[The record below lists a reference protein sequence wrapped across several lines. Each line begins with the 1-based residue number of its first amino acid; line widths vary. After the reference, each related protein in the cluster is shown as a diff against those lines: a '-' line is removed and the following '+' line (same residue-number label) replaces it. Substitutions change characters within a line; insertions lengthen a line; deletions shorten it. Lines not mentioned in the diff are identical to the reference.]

1 MSFIPEGYKVPKSS
15 SNYMKFELGDN
26 HFRILSKNA
35 VLGWIDWV
43 DKKPVRTRYTTIK
56 PEPVDPKKP
65 VKHFWAFIVWDYKEA
80 DADKKIKILEIT
92 QAGIQNFITNLT
104 LDEDWGDPISY
115 DLVIKRQGE
124 GLETS
129 YDCMAKPPKP
139 LSPEIAKRFSESK
152 IDLQQLFVGG
162 DPFKADGEAPATS
175 EDIMAGLPDTSRP
188 INADDIPF

>member
-1 MSFIPEGYKVPKSS
+1 MR
-15 SNYMKFELGDN
+15 FELGDN

-43 DKKPVRTRYTTIK
+43 DKKPVRTKYTTIK

-139 LSPEIAKRFSESK
+139 LAEEIAKRFSESK
-152 IDLQQLFVGG
+152 IDLEQLFTGG
-162 DPFKADGEAPATS
+162 DPFNSGKPIDS
-175 EDIMAGLPDTSRP
+175 KDLMAGLPDTSRP